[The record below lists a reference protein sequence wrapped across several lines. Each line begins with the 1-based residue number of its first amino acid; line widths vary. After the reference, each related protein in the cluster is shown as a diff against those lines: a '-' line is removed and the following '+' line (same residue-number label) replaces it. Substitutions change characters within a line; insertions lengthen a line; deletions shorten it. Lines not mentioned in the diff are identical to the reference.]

1 MTMFYFKMISS
12 RFHSLRMRVVF
23 LFLYPKYSAIIINIA
38 RCAGTVTVVVMNG
51 RAGFVLAELLGR
63 LHIHLP

>member
-1 MTMFYFKMISS
+1 
-12 RFHSLRMRVVF
+12 MRVVF